1 MRHVDKL
8 NQLLRGYNQALSNLK
23 PVEKRLLDKQIT
35 KLDRWMDKGAENHN
49 WFSLSISEYIRDCQ
63 KAIDEFKETKSR
75 VLQHAQNIEKK
86 VINIENAIIIREI
99 DFDRKQ
105 PMDLSEFSE
114 YFDTYL
120 NKQVIELVKD
130 YQNIGDMYLKSI
142 EECTVKTNNQG
153 APEMRPYYYYWER
166 RIFNGITKMIIRALS
181 ANKVLFQRTEK
192 PSLIK
197 MTASYAHPEVTYH
210 PTLDELRGQL
220 EKFTRNI
227 LDSTKQFGRW
237 WDGFCKIFEERNNE
251 ETSEKYIPYTFY
263 DDVMVN
269 PVITQLNYE
278 VTQMRIQ
285 VGDKFSY
292 FSRGWIKKLDFKK
305 LFDKNELTKLQ
316 KMLFKNQQT
325 YKIEDSIL
333 SLKRYYN
340 QIQEMPDMNYNFFVL
355 IDYHEVKQQAFE
367 KVNEWL
373 NVLGESLIDISSKEL
388 KNIVNEI
395 NEYEKHLRTEVH
407 GIDQLKH
414 VLNIIS
420 EIKNTSMDMEFKIN
434 EIVEQFRVLRMYSYV
449 VKPEIQQQV
458 DVLSQTWEDLRDMAE
473 RKDFELNEFKRN
485 FSEVTKGDV

>member
-1 MRHVDKL
+1 
-8 NQLLRGYNQALSNLK
+8 
-23 PVEKRLLDKQIT
+23 
-35 KLDRWMDKGAENHN
+35 
-49 WFSLSISEYIRDCQ
+49 
-63 KAIDEFKETKSR
+63 
-75 VLQHAQNIEKK
+75 
-86 VINIENAIIIREI
+86 
-99 DFDRKQ
+99 
-105 PMDLSEFSE
+105 MDLSEFSE

-120 NKQVIELVKD
+120 NKQVVELVKD

-316 KMLFKNQQT
+316 KMLFKNQ
-325 YKIEDSIL
+325 
-333 SLKRYYN
+333 
-340 QIQEMPDMNYNFFVL
+340 
-355 IDYHEVKQQAFE
+355 
-367 KVNEWL
+367 
-373 NVLGESLIDISSKEL
+373 
-388 KNIVNEI
+388 
-395 NEYEKHLRTEVH
+395 
-407 GIDQLKH
+407 
-414 VLNIIS
+414 
-420 EIKNTSMDMEFKIN
+420 
-434 EIVEQFRVLRMYSYV
+434 
-449 VKPEIQQQV
+449 
-458 DVLSQTWEDLRDMAE
+458 
-473 RKDFELNEFKRN
+473 
-485 FSEVTKGDV
+485 